1 MTFQNADTKDFF
13 DIRQFYW
20 DISDDIQK
28 NNHENKNLGW
38 EKGVYPSDKFIK
50 NSLAAGELYTLT
62 ENGVLCACVILNSEY
77 NDGYNGCA
85 WSMDCTPD
93 EILVP
98 HALAVNPKLQGKGI
112 GKTVV
117 KNILNIAKAE
127 NKKTVR
133 LDVLSSCKAAER
145 LYLGCGFRFVEAKEI
160 YYEDTGLTE
169 YKMFELIL

>member
-1 MTFQNADTKDFF
+1 M
-13 DIRQFYW
+13 
-20 DISDDIQK
+20 
-28 NNHENKNLGW
+28 
-38 EKGVYPSDKFIK
+38 YPSDEFIK
-50 NSLAAGELYTLT
+50 SSLAAEQLYTLT

-77 NDGYNGCA
+77 NEGYDGCA
-85 WSMDCTPD
+85 WSIDCGRD

-98 HALAVNPKLQGKGI
+98 HALAVNPEFQGKGI

-133 LDVLSSCKAAER
+133 LDVLSSCKSAER
-145 LYLGCGFRFVEAKEI
+145 LYLRCGFRFVEAKEI